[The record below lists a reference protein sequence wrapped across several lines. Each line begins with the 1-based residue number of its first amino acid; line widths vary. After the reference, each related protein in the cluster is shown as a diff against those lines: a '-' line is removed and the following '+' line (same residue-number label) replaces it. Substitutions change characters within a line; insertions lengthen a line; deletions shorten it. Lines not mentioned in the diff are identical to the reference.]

1 MSGPTADGLEA
12 MNLQPFFLLRS
23 KISDL
28 PDPISYR
35 QSPYLRPLPL
45 PLCVGVRTLRAMA
58 ESPDEKRDRER
69 VEILGELHGEVMIFQ
84 PLSIKEISNGGCL
97 VETAFQLH
105 LNSLHD
111 IRLTLGDKSVVLKGR
126 VAHCRISDV
135 EQEIVHYRSGIEFIE
150 PSERVTAVIKEFIAA
165 IKSGRKLA

>member
-1 MSGPTADGLEA
+1 MSE
-12 MNLQPFFLLRS
+12 
-23 KISDL
+23 
-28 PDPISYR
+28 
-35 QSPYLRPLPL
+35 
-45 PLCVGVRTLRAMA
+45 
-58 ESPDEKRDRER
+58 PDEKRDRDR

-84 PLSIKEISNGGCL
+84 PLSIREISHGGCL

-135 EQEIVHYRSGIEFIE
+135 EQEIVHYRSGLEFIE
-150 PSERVTAVIKEFIAA
+150 PSERISSVIKEFIEA
-165 IKSGRKLA
+165 IRTGRKIS